1 MKKLREQLEEEEKN
15 LAPYAVKSNQSRGR
29 KYDEASPLY
38 RTQFMRDRDRIIH
51 STAFRRLE
59 YKTQVFVNH
68 EGDYYRTRLTHAL
81 EVQQIARTIAKAL
94 GLNEILTEVISLAHD
109 IGHTPFGHA
118 GEEILNEM
126 MQNFGGFEHN
136 VQGLRVVDIL
146 EHKYINF
153 RGLNLCYETKEG
165 IIKHESEYDSAYKIE
180 DEFSINKSPSL
191 EAQVV
196 NIADE
201 IAYNAHDLDD
211 GLKSEYLNLE
221 QLNEVDLWKF
231 IFNKNDTNLSNQDNI
246 YAAIRKFI
254 KLEVNDI
261 IENSERMIKKKG
273 IKNLGDVYSS
283 QALIK
288 FSSKLESKN
297 SELKDFLR
305 ENLYRHYKVVK
316 MQEKSKRIIE
326 ALFTVYLKNI
336 NQLPPQFIKTIDEF
350 GKERV
355 VADYIAGMTD
365 RFAQDEYERLFL
377 PFTKM

>member
-1 MKKLREQLEEEEKN
+1 MKKLREQLEEEEEN
-15 LAPYAVKSNQSRGR
+15 LAPYAVKSSQSRGR

-118 GEEILNEM
+118 GEEITKEM

-221 QLNEVDLWKF
+221 QLNEVYLWKF
-231 IFNKNDTNLSNQDNI
+231 IFNKTDTNLNNQDNI

-273 IKNLGDVYSS
+273 IKNLGNVYSS

-297 SELKDFLR
+297 SGLKDFLR

-350 GKERV
+350 GKEKV

>member
-1 MKKLREQLEEEEKN
+1 VKKLREQLEEEEKN
-15 LAPYAVKSNQSRGR
+15 LAPYAVKSSQSRGR

-118 GEEILNEM
+118 GEEILNEL

-221 QLNEVDLWKF
+221 RLNEVYLWKF
-231 IFNKNDTNLSNQDNI
+231 IFNKTDTNLSNQDNI
-246 YAAIRKFI
+246 YVAIRKFI

-273 IKNLGDVYSS
+273 IKNLGNVYSS

>member
-15 LAPYAVKSNQSRGR
+15 LAPYAVKSSLSRGR

-38 RTQFMRDRDRIIH
+38 RAQFMRDRDRIIH

-94 GLNEILTEVISLAHD
+94 GLNEILTEAISLAHD

-136 VQGLRVVDIL
+136 AQGLRVVDIL
-146 EHKYINF
+146 EHKYVNF

-231 IFNKNDTNLSNQDNI
+231 IFNKTDTNLSNQDNI

-261 IENSERMIKKKG
+261 IKNSERMIKKKG

-336 NQLPPQFIKTIDEF
+336 NQLPLQFIKTIDEF

-365 RFAQDEYERLFL
+365 RFAQDEYKRLFL